1 MIAGGAWAGV
11 GCVCAGGFGSQTLSD
26 KRSRGGSCIRERVS
40 GVSVLD
46 APNLYRKLSQKSNP
60 DPPPPLFHTFLVA

>member
-46 APNLYRKLSQKSNP
+46 APKFYIGNCHRNQCTTLEKAKKGSN
-60 DPPPPLFHTFLVA
+60 